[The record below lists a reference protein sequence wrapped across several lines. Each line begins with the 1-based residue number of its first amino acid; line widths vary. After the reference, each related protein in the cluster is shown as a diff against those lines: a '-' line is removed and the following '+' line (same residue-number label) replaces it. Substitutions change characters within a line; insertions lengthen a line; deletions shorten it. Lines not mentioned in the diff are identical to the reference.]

1 MKEVVVRI
9 LMPALYVAI
18 WKLAGFEIA
27 MCVGIGGIMAQ
38 IFFKK
43 QL

>member
-1 MKEVVVRI
+1 MKESVVRI
-9 LMPALYVAI
+9 LIPVLYVAI
-18 WKLAGFEIA
+18 WKFAGFEIA
-27 MCVGIGGIMAQ
+27 VCVGLGGIMAQ